1 MEIKIR
7 LNAVFL
13 LIVEEA
19 DPIRGEK
26 FHLFTGYFIQ
36 SICLFIC
43 YYIKQYNY

>member
-19 DPIRGEK
+19 DPIRGK
-26 FHLFTGYFIQ
+26 KISLIYRLFHSEHMSFYMLLY
-36 SICLFIC
+36 
-43 YYIKQYNY
+43 